1 MKKIVT
7 IGAYGF
13 DREKFLQALVN
24 AGVDTFCDIRLRRG
38 MRGAEYAFANSQRLQ
53 KDLCELHIKYIHIKD
68 LAPTR
73 AIREKQNQEDEK
85 LGVAKRAREIL
96 AQSFIEAYEKERLS
110 NFDSRQFLEWVGP
123 EANIVCLFCVER
135 RPDACHRSLV
145 AKRLSNDLSV
155 PIEDIT
161 PSMVF

>member
-13 DREKFLQALVN
+13 DREKFLQALVD

-53 KDLCELHIKYIHIKD
+53 KDLCELHMKYIHIKE

-73 AIREKQNQEDEK
+73 AIREKQNQEDKK
-85 LGVAKRAREIL
+85 LSMAKRAREIL
-96 AQSFIEAYEKERLS
+96 AQSFIDAYEKERLS
-110 NFDSRQFLEWVGP
+110 HFDSQQFLAWVGS

-135 RPDACHRSLV
+135 KPDACHRSLV
-145 AKRLSNDLSV
+145 ARQLSKDLSV
-155 PIEDIT
+155 PVEDIL
-161 PSMVF
+161 P

>member
-7 IGAYGF
+7 LGVYGF
-13 DREKFLQALVN
+13 DREKFLRALLD
-24 AGVDTFCDIRLRRG
+24 ADVDTFCDIRLRRG

-73 AIREKQNQEDEK
+73 TIREKQNQEDKEH
-85 LGVAKRAREIL
+85 GVAKRARETL
-96 AQSFIEAYEKERLS
+96 AQSFVDAYEKERLS
-110 NFDSRQFLEWVGP
+110 NFDSQQFLARVGP

-145 AKRLSNDLSV
+145 AQRLSRDLSV
-155 PIEDIT
+155 PVEDIM
-161 PSMVF
+161 P